1 MKLIF
6 LHVDKDGSF
15 LQIDT
20 MHFDGNGQAFPEFQK

>member
-6 LHVDKDGSF
+6 LHVDKYGSF

-20 MHFDGNGQAFPEFQK
+20 MHFDGNEIPEIASL